1 MVQRSAESKNPVP
14 KNAFKASQVAQEN
27 QIKIPELQ
35 IKRPIQI
42 NHFKYFIF
50 PQIHSIKSPYL
61 ISYAQN
67 RTILNRHK

>member
-14 KNAFKASQVAQEN
+14 KIAIKASQVAQEN

-50 PQIHSIKSPYL
+50 HKS
-61 ISYAQN
+61 
-67 RTILNRHK
+67 TV